1 MEMVTK
7 TYKGADV
14 RLYVEESTVSNSQ
27 LDGTC
32 AVNVMFNSKVDKCE
46 ITAYDKTITVSGSK
60 IKNSRIDGNLHAD
73 NAIVQDCDL
82 RDVVLKNC
90 AVYRSELQSATI
102 DGIEY
107 QTRASLFSSVEIPY
121 DFISYSIKIEKGMV
135 YLYFKKAESN
145 YWVFH
150 HVEVVDLLRLLK
162 EEQIKAD
169 SRRSR
174 PEPWRRK

>member
-1 MEMVTK
+1 MEMVTR
-7 TYKGADV
+7 TFKGDDV
-14 RLYVEESTVSNSQ
+14 RLYVEESTVNNSQ
-27 LDGTC
+27 IDGTR
-32 AVNVMFNSKVDKCE
+32 AVNVMFNSKMDKCE

-60 IKNSRIDGNLHAD
+60 IENSCIDGNLSAD

-90 AVYRSELQSATI
+90 AVYRSELREATI
-102 DGIEY
+102 NGTEY
-107 QTRASLFSSVEIPY
+107 QTRASLFSSVEIPHG
-121 DFISYSIKIEKGMV
+121 FISYSIKIEKGMV